1 LHFRGVNAF
10 RGMLDV
16 AGALAALERRVARRR
31 TRFDIK
37 PEAARRSVM
46 LLGGE
51 LSGGHNFNVVPEQ
64 VAFTVDRRT
73 NPEEDFQVE
82 RRQLFQVIERARARG
97 VKCNVEVLQEGISSA
112 TAADGDLAR
121 ALASSIRG
129 VTGRGAS
136 FELCP
141 GVLETRH
148 YAELGIPA
156 LAYGPGLLSVSHGP
170 NEFVSVRRLMEC
182 AEVYALTAARLL
194 S

>member
-1 LHFRGVNAF
+1 
-10 RGMLDV
+10 MLTL
-16 AGALAALERRVARRR
+16 AGRLAELNGKVSERL
-31 TRFDIK
+31 TTFHIE

-51 LSGGHNFNVVPEQ
+51 LSGGHNFNVVPDR
-64 VAFTVDRRT
+64 VSFTVDRRP
-73 NPEEDFQVE
+73 NPEEDFDVE
-82 RRQLFQVIERARARG
+82 RDTLLQVIEQARADG
-97 VKCNVEVLQEGISSA
+97 VECEVDVFQEGRSA
-112 TAADGDLAR
+112 WTDPNGALGR
-121 ALASSIRG
+121 ALSASIEG
-129 VTGRGAS
+129 VTGKAAR

-148 YAELGIPA
+148 YAALGVPA

-170 NEFVSVRRLMEC
+170 NEFVSIEKLLEC